1 MDYSKLNNSKFI
13 TLYIFVFFIL
23 YIFCS
28 IISFIGKLPIL
39 ILVTFF
45 ISYYIYNEFYQKA
58 E

>member
-23 YIFCS
+23 FIFCS
-28 IISFIGKLPIL
+28 IISFIGKFPIL
-39 ILVTFF
+39 IIVTFF
-45 ISYYIYNEFYQKA
+45 ISYYIYNEFYEKV